1 LLFPLIKQGDF
12 ILVQGA
18 HQFSPKNKKARGT
31 DQPAQG
37 RRRANHVEVQYSFNL
52 FESTSSS
59 AYNLW
64 LRGRHSSTSIVR
76 VGTVTQENGRLTVIG
91 TVIAIAN
98 GFGQL
103 KTRDYLPRG
112 PVKRPPRK
120 KIIQI

>member
-1 LLFPLIKQGDF
+1 M
-12 ILVQGA
+12 
-18 HQFSPKNKKARGT
+18 
-31 DQPAQG
+31 
-37 RRRANHVEVQYSFNL
+37 QYTFNL
-52 FESTSSS
+52 FEATSSS

-76 VGTVTQENGRLTVIG
+76 VGTVTQENGRLTVVG

-103 KTRDYLPRG
+103 KTRDYLPQR
-112 PVKRPPRK
+112 PVKRSRRE

>member
-1 LLFPLIKQGDF
+1 
-12 ILVQGA
+12 V
-18 HQFSPKNKKARGT
+18 HCRNNAR
-31 DQPAQG
+31 
-37 RRRANHVEVQYSFNL
+37 
-52 FESTSSS
+52 SS
-59 AYNLW
+59 ASIGSPNNAAWNTRHARHDW